1 MSYQGRNNMAEDKF
15 QSLKDKLNEAG
26 KWPRV
31 YFFKFIIKADNQKL
45 AQVEA
50 LFGTEADVKIKQ
62 SHKGNYLSISAKELM
77 LDAESIIERY
87 RKAEKIEGLLSL

>member
-1 MSYQGRNNMAEDKF
+1 MAADKF
-15 QSLKDKLNEAG
+15 ESLRKKLNEAG

-50 LFGTEADVKIKQ
+50 LFGPEAEVKIKQ
-62 SHKGNYLSISAKELM
+62 SHKGNYLSVSAKELM
-77 LDAESIIERY
+77 LDAESIINRY
-87 RKAEKIEGLLSL
+87 KKAAEIDGLMAL